1 MFSCAPSK
9 NRDRRGKAAQKVLQ
23 RLHET
28 HLPDWALNESPK
40 STGHGMGGWKHHD
53 PPVIGKW
60 SIVNGQWQVR
70 SWSMVNGHGKSG
82 QWSTA
87 IVNGQ
92 WSMPIGQ
99 RLDQ

>member
-40 STGHGMGGWKHHD
+40 STAKGWA
-53 PPVIGKW
+53 VG
-60 SIVNGQWQVR
+60 SITTPGYWQMVNRQ
-70 SWSMVNGHGKSG
+70 WSMAS
-82 QWSTA
+82 A
-87 IVNGQ
+87 VNGQ
-92 WSMPIGQ
+92 WSMVNAY
-99 RLDQ
+99 RSTVDQ